1 MSKKIEFEYEGTN
14 YCLEYSRDAIKLM
27 EKQGFDINKFISQPM
42 LSLDLAFEG
51 AFIKNHR
58 SIRAGK
64 IKEIYD
70 ALEGKRELANELL
83 DMISETYNTLFDS
96 DEKDSG
102 KKIQWK
108 TV

>member
-27 EKQGFDINKFISQPM
+27 EKQGFDINRFMTQPM

-58 SIRAGK
+58 NIRAGK

-70 ALEGKRELANELL
+70 ALGQKRELANELL
-83 DMISETYNTLFDS
+83 DMISETYNTLFED
-96 DEKDSG
+96 DEDNSG
-102 KKIQWK
+102 KNIQWK
-108 TV
+108 AV

>member
-1 MSKKIEFEYEGTN
+1 MSKKIEFEYEGIK

-27 EKQGFDINKFISQPM
+27 EKQGFDINRFMTQPM

-58 SIRAGK
+58 NIRAGK

-70 ALEGKRELANELL
+70 ALGQKRELANELL
-83 DMISETYNTLFDS
+83 DMISETYNTLFED
-96 DEKDSG
+96 DEDNSG
-102 KKIQWK
+102 KNIQWK
-108 TV
+108 AV